1 MQWRPELSV
10 EQVGSPQRI
19 APYSVAA
26 SADVLSGD
34 TTLSTGR
41 IILLHNPRGDIA
53 WEGDY
58 RCVVYVRAEVDLD
71 MVSDPLLSEVG
82 WSWLTDSLQQ
92 RDAEHIQP
100 AGTVTVSYSRSFG
113 AIANTEDSAVIELR
127 ASWTPQLDQGR
138 SFTPHLEAFQD
149 LLFAIGGLPPLPSGV
164 FYFQRAGRRT

>member
-26 SADVLSGD
+26 SAEVTSGD
-34 TTLSTGR
+34 SAVSTGR
-41 IILLHNPRGDIA
+41 IILLHNPRGDAA

-58 RCVVYVRAEVDLD
+58 RCVIYVRAEVDSD

-82 WSWLTDSLQQ
+82 WSWLSDSLDQ
-92 RDAEHIQP
+92 REAAHTHP

-113 AIANTEDSAVIELR
+113 AIASADDNAEIELR
-127 ASWTPQLDQGR
+127 ASWTPQLDQGQ
-138 SFTPHLEAFQD
+138 SFVPHLEAFQD
-149 LLFAIGGLPPLPSGV
+149 LLYAVGGLPPLPNGV
-164 FYFQRAGRRT
+164 FYLQRIGRRG